1 MIKRLK
7 ARTRPKLIRL
17 RLLWIKITQIRV
29 SLLDLNFWKEYCL
42 KQNSL
47 EIKIL
52 PVHLTPALIFL
63 RQHSL
68 MQFTQLI
75 DIAVS
80 DVPGK
85 KNRFSISYLLLSHF
99 YNTRLILVTKI
110 NEINPIPSTIFLF
123 ESANWLEREIWDMFG
138 IFFSGHTDLRRILT
152 DYGFNGHPLRKDF
165 PLTGFKELFYVD
177 HIQNLRYDNVVLAQE
192 YRIHTNET
200 NQYLP
205 QKFL

>member
-7 ARTRPKLIRL
+7 ARTRPKLTRL